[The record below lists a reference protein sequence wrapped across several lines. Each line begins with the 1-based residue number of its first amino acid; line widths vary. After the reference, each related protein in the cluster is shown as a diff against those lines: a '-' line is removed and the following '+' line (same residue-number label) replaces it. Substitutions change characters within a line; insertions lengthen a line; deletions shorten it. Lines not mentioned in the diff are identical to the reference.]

1 MSEAILVAWRIT
13 DVCKMAYPVWSQHP
27 VSMRSDSGPHPT
39 TRGGAEKLPLGLC
52 LGFGVGSFGIAIL
65 LNTVTTFFPVLMTT
79 VLGQSAAVAGLL
91 LTFSKLYDVLADVVI
106 GVASDRTRSRW
117 GRRRPYLLAGA
128 IVSALS
134 FVMIFLPPKLG
145 EGFLIP
151 YIALALV
158 IYSTGYS
165 LFAVPYIAMAG
176 EMTDGFHERTRLLSF
191 RTFFISV
198 GQLVGAAGMAAIV
211 EWAGGG
217 AGGYA
222 WMGAAAASIIFTTM
236 LLSFLGTAR
245 ARQGRGVTQASRR
258 GAPRAPIATL
268 LSNRPFLLLMSAKIV
283 QYFAISIF
291 TTTKLLFM
299 LNVLGIGYAGL
310 INLTLVQNVVGMA
323 SVPLWTWA
331 GRRFGK
337 RRAYLAAIL
346 ALCAMYVSWSFTG
359 PGVSMLQVW
368 LRGGLNG
375 IAATGVILLSISML
389 PDIMEFD
396 RRRTGL
402 HREGVFS
409 SIYAFVEKLAYAV
422 GPGLMGVLLA
432 TAGFVATTGGK
443 TVVQSHGAIMAL
455 YAGMSA
461 IPAALALVS
470 FTIML
475 FYRLDES
482 TLKATPDLS
491 TQ

>member
-1 MSEAILVAWRIT
+1 MIATALSPSRAET
-13 DVCKMAYPVWSQHP
+13 DPA
-27 VSMRSDSGPHPT
+27 R
-39 TRGGAEKLPLGLC
+39 LPLGLC

-91 LTFSKLYDVLADVVI
+91 LTVSKLYDVLADVVI

-128 IVSALS
+128 VVSAVS
-134 FVMIFLPPKLG
+134 FLMIFSPPQLG
-145 EGFLIP
+145 ESSLIP
-151 YIALALV
+151 YVALAL
-158 IYSTGYS
+158 ILYSTGYS

-191 RTFFISV
+191 RTFFVSV

-211 EWAGGG
+211 DWGGGG
-217 AGGYA
+217 AQGYA

-245 ARQGRGVTQASRR
+245 ARQVRAA
-258 GAPRAPIATL
+258 APRALPQPSARILAL
-268 LSNRPFLLLMSAKIV
+268 LGNRPFVLLMSAKIV

-310 INLTLVQNVVGMA
+310 INLTVVQNVVGMLA
-323 SVPLWTWA
+323 VPLWTWA
-331 GRRFGK
+331 GGRFGK
-337 RRAYLAAIL
+337 GRAYLAAIL
-346 ALCAMYVSWSFTG
+346 ALFATYVSWSFIA
-359 PGVSMLQVW
+359 PGAPMFQVW

-375 IAATGVILLSISML
+375 VAATGVILLSISML

-402 HREGVFS
+402 RREGLFS

-422 GPGLMGVLLA
+422 GPGLIGVLLA
-432 TAGFVATTGGK
+432 SAGFVATTGGK
-443 TVVQSHGAIMAL
+443 TVVQSHSAVTAL
-455 YAGMSA
+455 YAGMSF
-461 IPAALALVS
+461 IPAGLALVS

-475 FYRLDES
+475 FYRLDEGM
-482 TLKATPDLS
+482 LKATPDLS
-491 TQ
+491 TPPPT